1 VSAARRLNPDRPIVV
16 IIAVI
21 FGALIVGSSFT
32 LSFAGLS
39 DVAAWGGAPQLLRP
53 LVPIMIDAAL
63 LTYTLSWLVQRA
75 RGESTWLSWCS
86 LALFTAVSLLGNSLH
101 GWHPSLEVQRIVGTA
116 VVGLAPVAV
125 LLATHTLAQL
135 LTEHVPRAT
144 DTAAK
149 TPPITGSIP
158 TISRVVDLDDAR
170 ERLTKARPRRHARP
184 RPPRA
189 VRPARPAR
197 RQHTPDRQA
206 LAAKI
211 RKLRDTDGLPFTDVG
226 KAVGISRSR
235 AHAIYHEVAT
245 S

>member
-1 VSAARRLNPDRPIVV
+1 MSTARRLNPDRPVVV
-16 IIAVI
+16 IIAVT

-39 DVAAWGGAPQLLRP
+39 DVAAWGGAPQVLRP

-86 LALFTAVSLLGNSLH
+86 LALFTIVSLLGNSLH
-101 GWHPSLEVQRIVGTA
+101 GWQPTLEVQRIVGTA

-135 LTEHVPRAT
+135 LTEHVARAT
-144 DTAAK
+144 DTPA
-149 TPPITGSIP
+149 
-158 TISRVVDLDDAR
+158 TILPVVSRVIQLDTAR
-170 ERLTKARPRRHARP
+170 ERLAAKPRRISSMP
-184 RPPRA
+184 TPRA
-189 VRPARPAR
+189 
-197 RQHTPDRQA
+197 A

-211 RKLRDTDGLPFTDVG
+211 RERRAQVPTPSFETIARDL
-226 KAVGISRSR
+226 GISRSR
-235 AHAIYHEVAT
+235 AHAIYQEART